1 MPFQLI
7 NQCSWEPVKTW
18 VNVSLNEWQR
28 WTDRQVS
35 YLNSGYAAGSFITYF
50 SRPIHSAHVDV
61 LGVLPVLH
69 FSFSPPLSVG
79 AMEETQAQSV
89 ISKRVKKLSV
99 AYWRN
104 VSQAPVAV

>member
-61 LGVLPVLH
+61 LGVLPVPFRSLLLCQLVPWRKH
-69 FSFSPPLSVG
+69 
-79 AMEETQAQSV
+79 
-89 ISKRVKKLSV
+89 KR
-99 AYWRN
+99 
-104 VSQAPVAV
+104 SQLFPRE